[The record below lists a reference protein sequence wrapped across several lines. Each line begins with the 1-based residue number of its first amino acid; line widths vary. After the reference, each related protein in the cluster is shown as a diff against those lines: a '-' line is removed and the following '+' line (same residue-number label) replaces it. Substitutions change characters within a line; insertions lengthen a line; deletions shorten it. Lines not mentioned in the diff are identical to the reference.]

1 MDLVSCGFCRRSL
14 LNIFGC
20 FPVKCVSQI
29 LHMKTMFEGPDFIR
43 IFLKVFHWTEFNKQ
57 YISWLYLMDLIFM
70 LLFRRFV
77 LSQTNIFLKKMFY
90 LIQWNPFKND
100 QKCFLFH
107 LKAFFVLKIFK
118 FLSWLFGHILLTDQ
132 AWLSDCL
139 YFLIYWTICVLQ
151 LSASELVT

>member
-1 MDLVSCGFCRRSL
+1 MDLMSCNFLLFKHSWLAPIRPCLINTTRNTTYLMDLVSCGFCRRSL

-29 LHMKTMFEGPDFIR
+29 LGSDFIR

-107 LKAFFVLKIFK
+107 LKSFFCSQDI
-118 FLSWLFGHILLTDQ
+118 
-132 AWLSDCL
+132 
-139 YFLIYWTICVLQ
+139 
-151 LSASELVT
+151 